1 MIHFITLYAGLT
13 LDILRPKA
21 RTKNE
26 VFFFF
31 LILIY

>member
-1 MIHFITLYAGLT
+1 MIPFITLYAGLT

-26 VFFFF
+26 IFFF